1 MQDDQEKLSLLYE
14 LCVKMI
20 FDMLVYAFHS
30 EAIMPVSEVFQKV
43 LLLSDNSIVKFA
55 DYILT
60 DNGNEFVR
68 VLMK

>member
-1 MQDDQEKLSLLYE
+1 
-14 LCVKMI
+14 
-20 FDMLVYAFHS
+20 MLVYAFHS
-30 EAIMPVSEVFQKV
+30 EAILPVSEVFQKI